1 MSKLS
6 QRDNHAM
13 QNKPWLAFETSTDT
27 LSIAVARDAQTWA
40 HASAGGAQ
48 SSAQTLPQTLRLMG
62 EAGLAF
68 ADLQAVVFGRGP
80 GAFTGL
86 RTACSVAQGLAFGAN
101 VPVLPID
108 TLLAVAEEARYARA
122 VAANDAPLSQLQNSQ
137 SQDLPATQQPLT
149 PVTRVLAVLDAR
161 MDQVYVAA
169 YECEV
174 SADAALFST
183 NASVPVWRCVQEAE
197 LQNPETLRWPSA
209 WAAACVTSD
218 GSPGSRVPAFIA
230 AGNAWGVYAG
240 RWPEAFTAPQ
250 ITALPTATAL
260 LRLAPQAWAQGRAVP
275 PEEALPLYIRDKV
288 AQTTE
293 ERLQAKQL
301 AA

>member
-1 MSKLS
+1 M
-6 QRDNHAM
+6 H
-13 QNKPWLAFETSTDT
+13 NKPWLALETSTDT
-27 LSIAVARDAQTWA
+27 LSLAVSRDAQTWA
-40 HASAGGAQ
+40 HTSAGGAQ
-48 SSAQTLPQTLRLMG
+48 ASAQTLPQTLRLMA

-86 RTACSVAQGLAFGAN
+86 RTACSVAQGLAFGAD

-108 TLLAVAEEARYARA
+108 TLLAVAEEARSAC
-122 VAANDAPLSQLQNSQ
+122 VAE
-137 SQDLPATQQPLT
+137 ATS

-169 YECEV
+169 YECDISDDV
-174 SADAALFST
+174 QFHSDST
-183 NASVPVWRCVQEAE
+183 NTVVPVPVWRCVQEAE

-209 WAAACVTSD
+209 WVADETRVSSD
-218 GSPGSRVPAFIA
+218 NNPSSRVPTFIA

-240 RWPEAFTAPQ
+240 RWPEVFTATQ

-293 ERLQAKQL
+293 ERLLAKQQPV
-301 AA
+301 A

>member
-1 MSKLS
+1 
-6 QRDNHAM
+6 M
-13 QNKPWLAFETSTDT
+13 QHKPWLALETSTDT
-27 LSIAVARDAQTWA
+27 LSIAVSRDAQTWA
-40 HASAGGAQ
+40 HTSAGGAQ
-48 SSAQTLPQTLRLMG
+48 SSAQTLPQTLRLMAQ
-62 EAGLAF
+62 AGLAF

-86 RTACSVAQGLAFGAN
+86 RTACSVAQGLAFGAD

-108 TLLAVAEEARYARA
+108 TLLAVAEEARRA
-122 VAANDAPLSQLQNSQ
+122 CAAVANDAPPSPMQDSQ
-137 SQDLPATQQPLT
+137 SQDLPVTPQPLT
-149 PVTRVLAVLDAR
+149 PVSRVLAVLDAR

-169 YECEV
+169 YECDISDDRQAHSD
-174 SADAALFST
+174 SAHT
-183 NASVPVWRCVQEAE
+183 VVPVPVWRCVQEAE

-209 WAAACVTSD
+209 WAADEACALSD
-218 GSPGSRVPAFIA
+218 GRLATRDPAFIA

-250 ITALPTATAL
+250 ITALPTASAL

-293 ERLQAKQL
+293 ERMLAKQQS

>member
-1 MSKLS
+1 MH
-6 QRDNHAM
+6 NT
-13 QNKPWLAFETSTDT
+13 PWLALETSTDT
-27 LSIAVARDAQTWA
+27 LSIAVSRDTQIWA
-40 HASAGGAQ
+40 HTGVGGAQ
-48 SSAQTLPQTLRLMG
+48 ASAQTLPQTLRLMG

-86 RTACSVAQGLAFGAN
+86 RTACSVAQGLAFGASL
-101 VPVLPID
+101 PVLPID
-108 TLLAVAEEARYARA
+108 TLLAVAEEARFAC
-122 VAANDAPLSQLQNSQ
+122 AAMANA
-137 SQDLPATQQPLT
+137 T

-169 YECEV
+169 YECEAL
-174 SADAALFST
+174 ADA
-183 NASVPVWRCVQEAE
+183 VPVWRCVQEAE
-197 LQNPETLRWPSA
+197 LQSPDALRWPSA
-209 WAAACVTSD
+209 WTATDEAASFT
-218 GSPGSRVPAFIA
+218 A

-240 RWPEAFTAPQ
+240 RWPEAFTASH

-260 LRLAPQAWAQGRAVP
+260 LRLAPQAWAQGKAVR

-293 ERLQAKQL
+293 ERLQAKPST
-301 AA
+301 A

>member
-1 MSKLS
+1 
-6 QRDNHAM
+6 M
-13 QNKPWLAFETSTDT
+13 QHKPWLALETSTDT
-27 LSIAVARDAQTWA
+27 LSLAVCRDAQTWT
-40 HASAGGAQ
+40 HTSAGGAQ
-48 SSAQTLPQTLRLMG
+48 ASAQTLPQTLRLMA

-108 TLLAVAEEARYARA
+108 TLLAVAEEARYVRA
-122 VAANDAPLSQLQNSQ
+122 LVANDAPPSPMQDSH
-137 SQDLPATQQPLT
+137 SQDLPATPQPLT

-169 YECEV
+169 YECDIPEDV
-174 SADAALFST
+174 RVHSDSADTDAP
-183 NASVPVWRCVQEAE
+183 VPVWRCVQEAE
-197 LQNPETLRWPSA
+197 LQNPDTLRWPSA
-209 WAAACVTSD
+209 WAADEACALSD
-218 GSPGSRVPAFIA
+218 GSLGTRVPTFIA

-240 RWPEAFTAPQ
+240 RWPEAFIAPQ

-293 ERLQAKQL
+293 ERMLAKQQS